1 MNHTTT
7 WQEDLARMIEDL
19 PEDNQQRAH
28 DFLVGYLAAMK
39 EEVTTNEEDQA

>member
-1 MNHTTT
+1 MNPTTI

-19 PEDNQQRAH
+19 PEANQQRAH

-39 EEVTTNEEDQA
+39 EEVNPNEEDQV